1 MVWRLRESSGK
12 RGNIENSCDRE
23 NAKGLEGTHGDSR
36 GQVFCI
42 TRASFLERCNRS
54 AAWRKR
60 AKLVSMML
68 AKDILKEALQL
79 DPRDRVDLV
88 EELSAS
94 LDPSDLGPEW
104 ETEIRARIEDV
115 DSGRVKS
122 VPAAEVFARLEA
134 KFGAK

>member
-1 MVWRLRESSGK
+1 
-12 RGNIENSCDRE
+12 
-23 NAKGLEGTHGDSR
+23 
-36 GQVFCI
+36 
-42 TRASFLERCNRS
+42 
-54 AAWRKR
+54 
-60 AKLVSMML
+60 ML